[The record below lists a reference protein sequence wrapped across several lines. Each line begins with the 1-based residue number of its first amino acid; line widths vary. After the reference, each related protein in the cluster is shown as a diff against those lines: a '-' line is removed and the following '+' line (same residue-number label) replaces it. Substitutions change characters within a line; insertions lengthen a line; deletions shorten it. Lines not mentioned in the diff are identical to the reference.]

1 LEPTVLRRRMFW
13 VSSSIAALGGIVV
26 ACSSTTETV
35 SSTPAADAAASD
47 AVEEEDPVAVADA
60 GGGTCTLPEDLST
73 GVKTCDD
80 CLQKRCCT
88 VIVTCF
94 DDKACTTM
102 NDCMNACRQKHGTTD
117 AGADCTRG
125 CAEKDNA
132 AAEKLLD
139 MLECQSSRCGTECK
153 G

>member
-1 LEPTVLRRRMFW
+1 MFW
-13 VSSSIAALGGIVV
+13 TTASIAAMGGIVI
-26 ACSSTTETV
+26 ACSTTTETV
-35 SSTPAADAAASD
+35 SAPAASD
-47 AVEEEDPVAVADA
+47 AATSDVVEEPDPVAPADA
-60 GGGTCTLPEDLST
+60 GGGTCSLPSDLST

-94 DDKACTTM
+94 DDQACTDM
-102 NDCMNACRQKHGTTD
+102 NDCINACRTKHGIGD

-139 MLECQSSRCGTECK
+139 MMECQSSRCGTECK